1 MHTSRGWTLN
11 LNWSDKKSNNKELTW
26 LVCNKFSASNF
37 CTVVHHFFF
46 SACHVLKTW
55 FELSGVKLHRN
66 NLKGNKNYF
75 EVSGRFELLGV
86 HCIATKSAFYFKLA
100 FLKKLFTNEKTI
112 I

>member
-11 LNWSDKKSNNKELTW
+11 LKWSDKKSNNKELTW
-26 LVCNKFSASNF
+26 LVCNKFSASDF

-55 FELSGVKLHRN
+55 FELSGVKLYRN

-75 EVSGRFELLGV
+75 EVSGRFELSRVRVIRSPLYSYKV
-86 HCIATKSAFYFKLA
+86 SILFQVSIFK
-100 FLKKLFTNEKTI
+100 EI
-112 I
+112 IY